1 MKPNGINIKL
11 MLIRGIAFGA
21 LGFIGWKGMEW
32 VVAKMKAD
40 FGEQAIGHW
49 EK

>member
-32 VVAKMKAD
+32 IVAKMKTD
-40 FGEQAIGHW
+40 SGEQAIGHW